1 MYNYNIP
8 HKLDSL
14 IMNKNK
20 ANFSLIIWLFYNT
33 TMGLCTDGFLSMCS
47 LTNFMSM
54 AHPGTSLKCQL

>member
-20 ANFSLIIWLFYNT
+20 AKFSLIIWLF
-33 TMGLCTDGFLSMCS
+33 L
-47 LTNFMSM
+47 
-54 AHPGTSLKCQL
+54 

>member
-20 ANFSLIIWLFYNT
+20 AKFSLIIWLFFIILPWDYVL
-33 TMGLCTDGFLSMCS
+33 MDS
-47 LTNFMSM
+47 L
-54 AHPGTSLKCQL
+54 ACAL